1 MKFIRFTQMP
11 YVPDASSVIRSRRV
25 AATVVADPTIKS
37 RTFVAPLK
45 NVITPVLRAS
55 DVGLKR
61 DTVLAIPRWTS
72 PDFKGRIFLK

>member
-1 MKFIRFTQMP
+1 MP
-11 YVPDASSVIRSRRV
+11 YVPDASSVIRMRRI
-25 AATVVADPTIKS
+25 AATVTTDPTVKS
-37 RTFVAPLK
+37 RTFVAPSK

-61 DTVLAIPRWTS
+61 ESLLAIPRWTS